1 MKKPAI
7 ILIGSVGVLLVV
19 GVVMFWPVK
28 AVPKSS
34 SRQIIKYDPVK
45 NVTYVTKDGDT
56 FCIAGSLTN
65 GTTFKTNAP

>member
-1 MKKPAI
+1 MKKLAI

-19 GVVMFWPVK
+19 GAVVFWPAK
-28 AVPKSS
+28 AIPKSS

-56 FCIAGSLTN
+56 FCIAGNLTN
-65 GTTFKTNAP
+65 GMAFKTNTP